1 MKDLIIVGAGPAGI
15 TAAVYAARKKMDFLV
30 ISKDLGGQT
39 VWSADIENYTGYQF
53 ITGVE
58 LTQKF
63 REHLEQFEVGLNEG
77 EAATLVE
84 KQGDVIQVESD
95 KATYE
100 AKTVIVAS
108 GRIPRQL
115 NVEGERE
122 LRNRGVTYCATCDG
136 PLFAGKPVAVIG
148 GGNSAFDAAL
158 QLMNIAKEVLVF
170 ERSADLRADP
180 IMIEKARANPKVRIF
195 TQTAVRKIEGDNFV
209 NAIHVVVEDEP
220 RRFDVEGIFIEIG
233 SHPSSDFVK
242 GVEKNEFGEI
252 IVDCESKTDV
262 PGLFAAGDV
271 TNVYAKQIIIACG
284 EGAKATLAAF
294 EYLSRHK

>member
-39 VWSADIENYTGYQF
+39 VWSADIDNYTGYQF